1 MFVHSDIPEAPWYVV
16 EGDDKRRARLN
27 CIHHLL
33 SIVPYEDVLEAPLE
47 LPPRP
52 PEGDYQRPPRDL
64 FHYVPDYTA
73 TLLG

>member
-1 MFVHSDIPEAPWYVV
+1 V

-33 SIVPYEDVLEAPLE
+33 SLVPYEDVVEVPLE

-52 PEGDYQRPPRDL
+52 LETGYQRPPREL

-73 TLLG
+73 TLTGA